1 MTTEQVIQAAVTAI
15 ITGYLAWEKRRNFKE
30 GKRQRSM
37 ERSAGLKD
45 NPKRCTE
52 HADSIRCLDDTVSEL
67 RVDVERLRGD
77 VKALDAK
84 FTAWF
89 YGK

>member
-1 MTTEQVIQAAVTAI
+1 MTTDQLVQAAVTAA
-15 ITGYLAWEKRRNFKE
+15 ITGYLAWEKHRTFKE
-30 GKRQRSM
+30 NKRQRSL

-52 HADSIRCLDDTVSEL
+52 HADAIRCLDEKMGKL
-67 RVDVERLRGD
+67 EVDVERLRGD
-77 VKALDAK
+77 FKALDAK
-84 FTAWF
+84 FSAWF